1 MIPRPYFALGL
12 VLALIATHLAVGVK
26 SYEGGVRAEAA
37 RWQAEALK
45 DAQEA
50 AQEREALQQQLRER
64 EAKWVQQQQEAAD
77 AVAQVRVEYLP
88 GKVIVK
94 REIVREPVYSDS
106 RCRVSS
112 GMRDTLNRALAGRPV
127 PGAAEVGTDTGRLP
141 ADA

>member
-77 AVAQVRVEYLP
+77 AIATVRVEYLP
-88 GKVIVK
+88 GKTIVK
-94 REIVREPVYSDS
+94 REIVREPRYRD
-106 RCRVSS
+106 CAVSP
-112 GMRDTLNRALAGRPV
+112 GMRDTLNAALAGRPV

>member
-88 GKVIVK
+88 GKTVVK
-94 REIVREPVYSDS
+94 REIVREPVY
-106 RCRVSS
+106 RTCVVSP
-112 GMRDTLNRALAGRPV
+112 GMRDTLNAALRGRPV
-127 PGAAEVGTDTGRLP
+127 PGAADIGTDTGRLP
-141 ADA
+141 GDA

>member
-1 MIPRPYFALGL
+1 MLKPYAILA
-12 VLALIATHLAVGVK
+12 VLIGLIATHAGTYWKGHKAGSVAELAK
-26 SYEGGVRAEAA
+26 CQAQQIEDAHEAS
-37 RWQAEALK
+37 RTLEAI
-45 DAQEA
+45 
-50 AQEREALQQQLRER
+50 QQQLRER
-64 EAKWVQQQQEAAD
+64 EAQWVQQQQEAAD

-127 PGAAEVGTDTGRLP
+127 PGAADIGTDTGRLP
-141 ADA
+141 DDA